1 MLPHVQ
7 AFFDACRDS
16 LLEPKRGQKVKLLTY
31 SHSATKDV
39 THEVREVPPPTS
51 LQGRA
56 MYFGTRK
63 NCIRF
68 IEHHGLDWVDAP
80 AGPLFSERGVH

>member
-1 MLPHVQ
+1 M
-7 AFFDACRDS
+7 
-16 LLEPKRGQKVKLLTY
+16 GKL
-31 SHSATKDV
+31 V
-39 THEVREVPPPTS
+39 TSCQYPPPTS

-80 AGPLFSERGVH
+80 TGPLFYERGA